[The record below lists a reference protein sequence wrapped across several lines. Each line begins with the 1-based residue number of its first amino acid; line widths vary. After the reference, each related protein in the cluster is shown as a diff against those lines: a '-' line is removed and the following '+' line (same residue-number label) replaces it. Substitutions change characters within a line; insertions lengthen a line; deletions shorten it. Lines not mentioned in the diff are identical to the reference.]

1 MKNKWKFLFLALLSL
16 NLLFMGILIFYL
28 TAPTDDKPLE
38 NKTPDPDAV
47 SFKVQSKKEDL
58 DTVIN
63 HYLQE
68 ENEGVVDYQ
77 IHLDE
82 FVNLYGTF
90 PILNQNIEMKLSF
103 APKAL
108 ENGDLVLKE
117 EEISLGRFH
126 LPSATVLK
134 IVDDLYQFPD
144 WVTIQPNKE
153 QVYVDLQQLKLKNDI
168 QIKANQFDLK
178 KDQISFT
185 LLVPIESKTP

>member
-16 NLLFMGILIFYL
+16 NLLFMCILIFYL
-28 TAPTDDKPLE
+28 TAPAVDKPLK
-38 NKTPDPDAV
+38 NKAPDTDAV
-47 SFKVQSKKEDL
+47 SFKVQSNKGDL
-58 DTVIN
+58 DTVVN
-63 HYLQE
+63 HYLQK
-68 ENEGVVDYQ
+68 ENEGVIDYQ

-126 LPSATVLK
+126 LPSATVLQV
-134 IVDDLYQFPD
+134 VDDMYQFPD
-144 WVTIQPNKE
+144 WVTIQPNKN
-153 QVYVDLQQLKLKNDI
+153 QVYVDLQQLKLKSGI

-185 LLVPIESKTP
+185 LLVPIESKNP